1 MRSLL
6 AFARG
11 IDRLNDALFTA
22 IRWLSLV
29 MILVGAINALVRYAT
44 KFTGVPLASNAW
56 LDAQWYM
63 FSLIFLLGAAAGL
76 RQEMHVRVDVLY
88 ERLSERGKAWI
99 DLAGTVLFL
108 LPFCVMMLVVSWPAV
123 ANSWSVREGPA
134 DPGGLARWPIKTVI
148 LACFVL
154 LFLQGVAQVIH
165 KVALLRGKAAMDP
178 TGASPVPVHHVE
190 AV

>member
-11 IDRLNDALFTA
+11 IDRLNDGLFAA
-22 IRWLSLV
+22 IRWLTLV
-29 MILVGAINALVRYAT
+29 MILVGAANALLRYAT

-88 ERLSERGKAWI
+88 ERLTERGKAWI
-99 DLAGTVLFL
+99 DLVGTLLFL
-108 LPFCVMMLVVSWPAV
+108 LPFCAMMLVVSWPAI

-154 LFLQGVAQVIH
+154 LFLQGIAQVIH

-178 TGASPVPVHHVE
+178 TGAPPVPVHHVE